1 MIWTPRELSRVRRVY
16 LNAEVDERLWDLH
29 ADEIRL
35 ESARR
40 LCRELEP
47 LRVDARDVR
56 VEPTKATPNQ
66 ESRQVVAICA
76 WWEPE
81 SGEVIVRG
89 GPMDGEVLRVRD
101 VWDAIHVRVHLP
113 MRWDD
118 IDATRPTSP
127 LLPAM
132 ELRATGWSE
141 ERRRVV
147 CDWGRVPSG
156 PHR

>member
-1 MIWTPRELSRVRRVY
+1 MIWTPRELSRVRCTD
-16 LNAEVDERLWDLH
+16 LKAEVDERLWNLR
-29 ADEIRL
+29 ADEIRP
-35 ESARR
+35 EFARR

-47 LRVDARDVR
+47 LLVDARDVR
-56 VEPTKATPNQ
+56 VESTKATPNQ
-66 ESRQVVAICA
+66 ESRQVVPVCA

-81 SGEVIVRG
+81 SDEVIVRG

-101 VWDAIHVRVHLP
+101 AWGVLRVPLP
-113 MRWDD
+113 MRLDD
-118 IDATRPTSP
+118 LVATGPTSP
-127 LLPAM
+127 LLPAV

-147 CDWGRVPSG
+147 CDWVRVPSG